1 MAGYPGIYDLRDR
14 IVTGFGPEWAGLVEL
29 VARLRT
35 GKLTSS
41 DENVYCYK
49 VLADLLGAG
58 RAELLAQG
66 KHGEIDH
73 LLTRVCDRDI
83 TLAGLGLTL
92 PDCTP

>member
-1 MAGYPGIYDLRDR
+1 MAGFPGVFDLSDR
-14 IVTGFGPEWAGLVEL
+14 IATGFGPEWAGLVEL

-35 GKLTSS
+35 EKLTSP

-49 VLADLLGAG
+49 VLADLLDAG
-58 RAELLAQG
+58 LDVLLAQG

-73 LLTRVCDRDI
+73 QLTRVCDRDI

-92 PDCTP
+92 PD